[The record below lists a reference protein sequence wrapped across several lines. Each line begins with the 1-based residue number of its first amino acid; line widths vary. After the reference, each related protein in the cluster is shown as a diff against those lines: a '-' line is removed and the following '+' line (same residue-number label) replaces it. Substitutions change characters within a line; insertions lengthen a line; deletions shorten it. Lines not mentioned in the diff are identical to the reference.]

1 MVLEI
6 LGARIIAP
14 FFGTTIIVWSNL
26 IGVVLI
32 AMALGYYLGGSLA
45 DKTQKPKYITQLLF
59 AASIAIFLI
68 VPIYKY
74 ILVHIGGSIGIGS
87 LVSAFL
93 FLTMPGILSGM
104 IITYTIRIF
113 THSIDTLG
121 KISGNLYGI
130 STLGSIAGVF
140 FTSLILIPNFSV
152 RTIIISAGATLL
164 LLSLLSKISLT
175 SSSS

>member
-1 MVLEI
+1 MILEI

-45 DKTQKPKYITQLLF
+45 DKTQKTKYITRLLF
-59 AASIAIFLI
+59 AASISIFFI

-74 ILVHIGGSIGIGS
+74 ILIYIGGSVGTGS
-87 LVSAFL
+87 LISAFL
-93 FLTMPGILSGM
+93 FLTIPGVLSGM
-104 IITYTIRIF
+104 IITYTIRVC
-113 THSIDTLG
+113 THSTDTLG
-121 KISGNLYGI
+121 KTSGNLYGI
-130 STLGSIAGVF
+130 STIGSIAGVF
-140 FTSLILIPNFSV
+140 FTSLVLIPNFSV
-152 RTIIISAGATLL
+152 QTIILTTATILL
-164 LLSLLSKISLT
+164 ATSLFSKIFLT